1 MRNQGRTPLLFWAL
15 SDLATRQHGVVS
27 AKQLRVLG
35 YSKQLVMHECH
46 RGRFHVLHR
55 GVYAVGH
62 RRLSW
67 HSRCWA
73 AVLGAEANEV
83 DEVVWPAVAS
93 HASAAYLW
101 GIYRYAPERIDV
113 TAPIRRRA
121 QREFVVHFSSI
132 LAPEDRREREGIPV
146 TSVPR
151 SLMDLA
157 IRSQPQQLDRLLERT
172 EELGLFDL
180 HALQDV
186 LDRAGGHRGRGR
198 LRRALALY
206 QPDPAFTRSR
216 FEKDFRRRARRAGIP
231 APSMNFN
238 AHGYELD
245 AYWPDLRF
253 AVELDLFETHGT
265 RAAFERDHLR
275 QEELKLRGI
284 EMVRITRPRFQR
296 DPDAVM
302 RNLAALLERRR
313 AELHRA

>member
-1 MRNQGRTPLLFWAL
+1 MGYCEDVIQEWAQAGRLY
-15 SDLATRQHGVVS
+15 R
-27 AKQLRVLG
+27 
-35 YSKQLVMHECH
+35 
-46 RGRFHVLHR
+46 LHQ

-83 DEVVWPAVAS
+83 DEVVWPVVAS
-93 HASAAYLW
+93 HGSAAYLW

-121 QREFVVHFSSI
+121 KREFVVHFSSI
-132 LAPEDRREREGIPV
+132 LAPGDRGERQGIPV

-151 SLMDLA
+151 LLMDLA
-157 IRSQPQQLDRLLERT
+157 IRSKPQQLDRLLERT

-206 QPDPAFTRSR
+206 QPDPTFTRSR
-216 FEKDFRRRARRAGIP
+216 FERDFRRRVRRAGI
-231 APSMNFN
+231 ATPSMNFN

-245 AYWPDLRF
+245 AYWPDLSF
-253 AVELDLFETHGT
+253 AVELDLYETHGT
-265 RAAFERDHLR
+265 RAAFERDHLC

-284 EMVRITRPRFQR
+284 EMVRITQPRFQR
-296 DPDAVM
+296 DPEAVM
-302 RNLAALLERRR
+302 RNLAAFLERRR
-313 AELHRA
+313 ADLDRP

>member
-1 MRNQGRTPLLFWAL
+1 M
-15 SDLATRQHGVVS
+15 DLATRQHGVVS
-27 AKQLRVLG
+27 TRQLAQLG
-35 YSKQLVMHECH
+35 YSRSSAAKAAGVA
-46 RGRFHVLHR
+46 RLHR
-55 GVYAVGH
+55 LHQGVYAVGH

-67 HSRCWA
+67 HARCWA

-93 HASAAYLW
+93 HGSAAYLW
-101 GIYRYAPERIDV
+101 GIYRYAPDRIDV

-121 QREFVVHFSSI
+121 KREFVVHFSSI
-132 LAPEDRREREGIPV
+132 LAPEDRGEREGVPV

-151 SLMDLA
+151 LLMDLA

-180 HALQDV
+180 HAIQDV

-253 AVELDLFETHGT
+253 AVELDLYETHGT

-275 QEELKLRGI
+275 QEELKLLGI
-284 EMVRITRPRFQR
+284 EMVRVTRPRFQR
-296 DPDAVM
+296 EPDAVL
-302 RNLAALLERRR
+302 RNLANLLERRR
-313 AELHRA
+313 AELHGP